1 MSRSFTSA
9 YLIKIILRF
18 FVVYALLFAAYRLVI
33 LRSRPDFFTLQTA
46 RQTDLL
52 YRATGHQT
60 TWKVLPD
67 GARVGIFDNG
77 RWILNIIEGCN
88 SVSILILFLAFV
100 WAFPAPWKERL
111 WFSGAGSALIWITN
125 LLRLWVLGLVYAY
138 RYSWFDPM
146 HRVFFPAAIY
156 GMVVLLWI
164 IWVRRMMRR
173 GVV

>member
-1 MSRSFTSA
+1 M
-9 YLIKIILRF
+9 
-18 FVVYALLFAAYRLVI
+18 
-33 LRSRPDFFTLQTA
+33 
-46 RQTDLL
+46 
-52 YRATGHQT
+52 
-60 TWKVLPD
+60 
-67 GARVGIFDNG
+67 GIFDNG

-111 WFSGAGSALIWITN
+111 LFSVAGSALIWITN

-138 RYSWFDPM
+138 RFAWFDPM
-146 HRVFFPAAIY
+146 HRVFFPAVIY

-164 IWVRRMMRR
+164 IWMRRMMRR